1 MKLNKEPSTPTF
13 HELWEVSQA
22 AAKLTNHA
30 CAISARHLKDGITRS
45 IFNREVAYYARSIV
59 RDVEQGKKT
68 IAQGLIE
75 IKTEQRSLS
84 HQSREI
90 ALRGLG
96 VVAGAMQVA
105 TGAGICYASVG
116 TLCLIAGMPLMAHG
130 ANNLYENG
138 RNLVTGQ
145 SDTTGPLRKGYHSAS
160 SAMGYGKRE
169 ANMAYGSVDI
179 GLSAY
184 SVTRR
189 VFKPDSWRLF
199 RYIST
204 DKIRAYKTMGPSSL
218 AFEAIS
224 DSITLEQLYQETKK

>member
-1 MKLNKEPSTPTF
+1 M
-13 HELWEVSQA
+13 
-22 AAKLTNHA
+22 
-30 CAISARHLKDGITRS
+30 
-45 IFNREVAYYARSIV
+45 
-59 RDVEQGKKT
+59 
-68 IAQGLIE
+68 E

-145 SDTTGPLRKGYHSAS
+145 SDTTGPLRKGYHSVS
-160 SAMGYGKRE
+160 SAMGYGERE